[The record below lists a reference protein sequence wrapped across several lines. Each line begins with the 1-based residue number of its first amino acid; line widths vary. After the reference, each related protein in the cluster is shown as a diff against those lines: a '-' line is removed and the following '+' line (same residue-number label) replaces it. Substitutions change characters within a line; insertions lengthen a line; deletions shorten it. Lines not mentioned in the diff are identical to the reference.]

1 MSQSGPFGGISKV
14 AGVELEATA
23 HVSRLP
29 AWARL
34 ERAAPLRNGR
44 MGQAGKPMRRGRGQG
59 RRATPPASFSSLT
72 PSLASAEERG
82 HASQSGPP
90 RHTTRPPSGLPSRNR
105 KATDDS
111 CQAAPVAE
119 ADPDERKRL
128 NDLID
133 AHPARTADHRWT
145 SLQRVHEVMRASE
158 IELLALVQAFEEN
171 DAFSLQVMRSDQ
183 PQNLQRFLDELIRRA
198 HNYLSSIKMLVD
210 HSRNL
215 MKDYSGNPVRAEY
228 DRRVADMVAAGRA
241 SVLQRLRNYLIHYR
255 IPPFG
260 IELQLV
266 APTRRGLSHGIP
278 GS

>member
-1 MSQSGPFGGISKV
+1 M
-14 AGVELEATA
+14 
-23 HVSRLP
+23 
-29 AWARL
+29 
-34 ERAAPLRNGR
+34 
-44 MGQAGKPMRRGRGQG
+44 
-59 RRATPPASFSSLT
+59 
-72 PSLASAEERG
+72 AE
-82 HASQSGPP
+82 
-90 RHTTRPPSGLPSRNR
+90 T
-105 KATDDS
+105 
-111 CQAAPVAE
+111 
-119 ADPDERKRL
+119 DPDERKRL

-145 SLQRVHEVMRASE
+145 SLQRVHQVIRANE

-215 MKDYSGNPVRAEY
+215 MKEYSGNPVRADY

-266 APTRRGLSHGIP
+266 PQPGRPSAIVFLDRDAALEYDEWTAPGRTYLEAQPSRIPMRPLIDGYSGDLDQLYIWLFERFQELHGDEVDELNDLIERLQGP
-278 GS
+278 D